1 MRLMAASLRVH
12 GGCRGRSQGFSE
24 ELDGG
29 REVEVQL
36 ALVAPGRQGDGL
48 SMRWLPAGATFYL
61 DHPRAAFTDLWQGL
75 LVGIVFW
82 PLAVGNAALAKVPPS
97 VSINTS
103 LFSPVAYLL
112 LGSLPLL
119 SVQSG
124 STAALCLGELLASS
138 EDDGDL
144 AAIAGLLAVLVG
156 AMHFLMGLLDLGAA
170 VELFSQPLLRART
183 GAAALIVL
191 LGQTETLLGL
201 SDRVQSTGTPIHR
214 FVTACSSIREICP
227 QTAGLSAA
235 LLAFLLICKVL
246 GQRGAQ
252 LERGSVARNLC
263 ASSCTVLQKSA
274 NLAILVA
281 AAVVQK
287 YMADMGGLESLE
299 RFETPSPEYV
309 FQRWTLQQFVDTL
322 PTAALTAFLTLG
334 SHLTVAEKVRRPT
347 DSWNPRRELFALGS
361 ASLLA
366 ALVGGMP
373 VMANLA
379 ICQALQGAAGGLAT
393 FGNILGHLVA
403 FVSVSQLSS
412 FDFPRCAVSVILVV
426 EFAPLL
432 RSLPREIWHL
442 WQQACLTS
450 PNSTLRMI
458 VASDLSIYSIAFL
471 SPLVFGIVNGSL
483 IAVCMQVAVSLSR
496 FAGPGY
502 VHIGRVP
509 GTTTYDEI
517 GVPGSSAVHL
527 EKIVITRPLGPRWF
541 GNAAAN
547 TRAARRERRNLDREI
562 LVAIADWRMVS
573 FLDETALMHYKRE
586 WSNIDV
592 KVLVTN
598 ACATVRRQ
606 IKECGLADVLQQPE
620 ETLAD
625 LHAAVLWA
633 QDYIKTVARMDDID
647 YRHCFRVHAGRTIP
661 WRAPLGACSRLLAS
675 ATTEVPGAAGFP
687 RNGDELIS
695 QKVGCRSHF
704 KALCVASQ
712 RSAKSNLAQ
721 SHGLLTAL
729 LERRHASCNRSA
741 ASCGSSWQSTAT
753 RCDREG
759 WSARPTSAWQLA
771 SNAAGRGG
779 AAWSRLPRGWQAL
792 VHEQK
797 RRFASS
803 SRHRDSQDVQ
813 YVYERPHVP
822 V

>member
-1 MRLMAASLRVH
+1 MQ
-12 GGCRGRSQGFSE
+12 RSSG
-24 ELDGG
+24 GG
-29 REVEVQL
+29 RGLEVQR
-36 ALVAPGRQGDGL
+36 ALVAPGSKTSDGL
-48 SMRWLPAGATFYL
+48 TMRWLPAGASFYL

-124 STAALCLGELLASS
+124 STAALCLGELLASRDHS
-138 EDDGDL
+138 DL
-144 AAIAGLLAVLVG
+144 AATAGLLAVLVG

-201 SDRVQSTGTPIHR
+201 SDRVQTTPMRR
-214 FVTACSSIREICP
+214 FVAACSSIREISP
-227 QTAGLSAA
+227 RTAGLSTT
-235 LLAFLLICKVL
+235 LLTVLLICKVM

-252 LERGSVARNLC
+252 LERGSLARNLC
-263 ASSCTVLQKSA
+263 AGACVVLQTSA
-274 NLAILVA
+274 NLAILVVA
-281 AAVVQK
+281 AAVQR
-287 YMADMGGLESLE
+287 YMGDMGGLESLE

-334 SHLTVAEKVRRPT
+334 SHLTVAERVRRPT

-403 FVSVSQLSS
+403 FVTVSQLSN

-517 GVPGSSAVHL
+517 GVPGSSAVPL

-573 FLDETALMHYKRE
+573 FLDETALLHYKRE
-586 WSNIDV
+586 WSNLDV

-606 IKECGLADVLQQPE
+606 IRECGLTDVLQQPE
-620 ETLAD
+620 ETLVD

-633 QDYIKTVARMDDID
+633 QDHVKIV
-647 YRHCFRVHAGRTIP
+647 
-661 WRAPLGACSRLLAS
+661 
-675 ATTEVPGAAGFP
+675 E
-687 RNGDELIS
+687 
-695 QKVGCRSHF
+695 
-704 KALCVASQ
+704 
-712 RSAKSNLAQ
+712 
-721 SHGLLTAL
+721 
-729 LERRHASCNRSA
+729 
-741 ASCGSSWQSTAT
+741 
-753 RCDREG
+753 
-759 WSARPTSAWQLA
+759 
-771 SNAAGRGG
+771 
-779 AAWSRLPRGWQAL
+779 
-792 VHEQK
+792 
-797 RRFASS
+797 S
-803 SRHRDSQDVQ
+803 SRVVIGMGANRRLSAQTAD
-813 YVYERPHVP
+813 
-822 V
+822 